1 MMIVKSSRPNT
12 AWSAK
17 KATETAATPAHWFIP
32 LRMFIA
38 YRAHISVSVAWRTL
52 DHMTPATLL
61 AFERDNPG
69 HATTKWLR
77 IRDQLG
83 LTETRYYLLLTRA
96 ASSEAGIA
104 ADPVTARLV
113 RDRAARRRVEREKR
127 MSSTPPGG

>member
-1 MMIVKSSRPNT
+1 M
-12 AWSAK
+12 
-17 KATETAATPAHWFIP
+17 
-32 LRMFIA
+32 
-38 YRAHISVSVAWRTL
+38 SVARRTL
-52 DHMTPATLL
+52 DHMTPAALL

-69 HATTKWLR
+69 HTTTKWLR

-96 ASSEAGIA
+96 ASSEDGIA

-127 MSSTPPGG
+127 TAV